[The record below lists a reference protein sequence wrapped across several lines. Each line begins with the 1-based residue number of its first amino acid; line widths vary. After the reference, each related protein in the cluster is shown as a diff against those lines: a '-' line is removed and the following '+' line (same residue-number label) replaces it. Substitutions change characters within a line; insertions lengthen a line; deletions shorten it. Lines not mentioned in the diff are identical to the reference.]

1 MARIDSVES
10 DFYRVPLPM
19 ALTDSTHGVMA
30 EASSSP
36 CAFVCRPGASSRS
49 FSGMSP
55 TAPMASLAVFR
66 GYVIVA
72 LSRFQVGMNVRGEA
86 L

>member
-49 FSGMSP
+49 FSGMFTDCPHGESC
-55 TAPMASLAVFR
+55 R
-66 GYVIVA
+66 
-72 LSRFQVGMNVRGEA
+72 LSGLCDRRLVTVPGWDERPR
-86 L
+86 